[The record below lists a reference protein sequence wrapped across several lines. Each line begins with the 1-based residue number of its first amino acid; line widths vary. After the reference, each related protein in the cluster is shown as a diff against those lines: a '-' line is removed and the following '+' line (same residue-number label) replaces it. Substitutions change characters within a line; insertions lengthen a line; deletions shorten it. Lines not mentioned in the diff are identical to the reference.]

1 MSDMLSKMPLPF
13 EPKKKNRWLLRFP
26 SDVGIQEFSLMS
38 AARPKYTAE
47 SIEIPFLNT
56 KTYVQGSFKWEPIQ
70 VVLRDAIGPSTTQAV
85 MEWIRLHSETATGRQ
100 GYAVGYK
107 KNIEVEML
115 DPAGVCIE
123 KWVLEG
129 TWITNADFG
138 DLDMSDDA
146 IATITLDLQF
156 DRAIHLY

>member
-26 SDVGIQEFSLMS
+26 SDIGIQEFSLMS
-38 AARPKYTAE
+38 AARPKYTSE
-47 SIEIPFLNT
+47 SIAVPFLNSE
-56 KTYVQGSFKWEPIQ
+56 TYVLGSFKWEPIQ

-107 KNIEVEML
+107 KNIEIEML
-115 DPAGVCIE
+115 DPTGVCIE

-129 TWITNADFG
+129 TWITASDFG
-138 DLDMSDDA
+138 DLSMDDDG
-146 IATITLDLQF
+146 IATITLDLQY